1 MKMKELDEVRLVKSM
16 LFVGLDPGMA
26 GFEQVKRLIKMV
38 YEQGER
44 KKKNIKLIE
53 YYKIVAKEYG
63 LTKNSVERNTRSII
77 LKAVRNKESFMNE
90 MFYGLIYAGEILN
103 SKTFIL
109 GFAMLLDLEDET
121 GRKILQPQ

>member
-26 GFEQVKRLIKMV
+26 GFEQVKRLIKMI
-38 YEQGER
+38 YESGER

-90 MFYGLIYAGEILN
+90 MFYGLVYAGEILN

-109 GFAMLLDLEDET
+109 GFAMLLDVEDET
-121 GRKILQPQ
+121 GRKILQP